1 MDTLFIIHLM
11 IVLKKI
17 NFLFVHVFHSGL
29 IYWYYFCFSGGVSS
43 FYVGRKHQ
51 NKLKKIQINHL
62 HLEAISTDS
71 MT

>member
-1 MDTLFIIHLM
+1 M
-11 IVLKKI
+11 
-17 NFLFVHVFHSGL
+17 HVFHSGL

-43 FYVGRKHQ
+43 FYVSRKHQ